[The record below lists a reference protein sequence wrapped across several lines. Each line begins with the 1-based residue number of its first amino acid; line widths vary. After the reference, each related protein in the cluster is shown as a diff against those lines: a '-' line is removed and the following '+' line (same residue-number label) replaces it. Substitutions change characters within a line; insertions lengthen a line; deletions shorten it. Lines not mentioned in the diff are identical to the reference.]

1 MSIKHINPTGA
12 LKSIPR
18 GYSHVVRADNVGS
31 VVVVAG
37 QGAVDADLKIV
48 GGDSIEEQTRVTF
61 RNIERNLKA
70 AGAGW
75 KDVIKM
81 NIFCSDVA
89 TQQWPI
95 RNVRSE
101 FIQVDNPPVST
112 MIQVSGFAIPG
123 MLLEVD
129 VYAVLQA
136 EPARAAAA
144 TARKSVAKKSTA
156 KKSTAKKS
164 AAKKPKRRR

>member
-1 MSIKHINPTGA
+1 MTIKHINPTGA

-37 QGAVDADLKIV
+37 QGAVDENLKLV
-48 GGDSIEEQTRVTF
+48 GGDSIEEQTRATF

-89 TQQWPI
+89 NQQWPI

-101 FIQVDNPPVST
+101 FIDVNNPPVST

-129 VYAVLQA
+129 VYAVLRA
-136 EPARAAAA
+136 KPARPAAAA
-144 TARKSVAKKSTA
+144 KRP
-156 KKSTAKKS
+156 
-164 AAKKPKRRR
+164 AAKSKAKTKAKPKRRPARRR

>member
-1 MSIKHINPTGA
+1 MTIKHINPPGA

-18 GYSHVVRADNVGS
+18 GYSHAVRADNVGS

-37 QGAVDADLKIV
+37 QGAVDENLKLV

-81 NIFCSDVA
+81 QIFCSDVA

-95 RNVRSE
+95 RNVRGE
-101 FIQVDNPPVST
+101 FIDVNSPPVST

-129 VYAVLQA
+129 VYAVL
-136 EPARAAAA
+136 PAKPQRAAAA
-144 TARKSVAKKSTA
+144 AKRPARR
-156 KKSTAKKS
+156 
-164 AAKKPKRRR
+164 AAAKPKRRPRR

>member
-37 QGAVDADLKIV
+37 QGAVDENLKIV
-48 GGDSIEEQTRVTF
+48 GADSIEEQTRVTF
-61 RNIERNLKA
+61 RNIARNLKA
-70 AGAGW
+70 AGADW

-129 VYAVLQA
+129 VYAVLPA
-136 EPARAAAA
+136 KPARAAAS
-144 TARKSVAKKSTA
+144 ARKAVAKKSAT
-156 KKSTAKKS
+156 KKP
-164 AAKKPKRRR
+164 AAKKPKRRATRRR

>member
-1 MSIKHINPTGA
+1 MSIKHINPPGA

-18 GYSHVVRADNVGS
+18 GYSHAVRADNVGS

-37 QGAVDADLKIV
+37 QGPVDENLGLV
-48 GGDSIEEQTRVTF
+48 GGADIVEQTRATF
-61 RNIERNLKA
+61 KNIERNLKA

-75 KDVIKM
+75 RDVIKM

-101 FIQVDNPPVST
+101 FIDVSSPPVST

-129 VYAVLQA
+129 IYAVLA
-136 EPARAAAA
+136 AKPARAAAA
-144 TARKSVAKKSTA
+144 AKRP
-156 KKSTAKKS
+156 
-164 AAKKPKRRR
+164 AAKSRSKAKAKAKPKRRPARRR